1 MKFVLFVEGHTEAL
15 TVPRFLKLWLDPRL
29 SEPVGIQAVRFA
41 GWSELVKKLP
51 KKARMHLEGPDKERI
66 IAAAGLL
73 DLYGPSFYPAHMV
86 EAAERCAWGIQHF
99 TDQVG
104 HPKFRMF
111 FAVHELE
118 AWLLSQP
125 AILAPKVAAALPG
138 KTRNP
143 EEVNFHEPPS
153 ALLRRLYREQLGQ
166 AYKKTSYGSAL
177 FAKANPDI
185 AYERCP
191 NLRRMFDEMLSLARS
206 AGL

>member
-1 MKFVLFVEGHTEAL
+1 MA
-15 TVPRFLKLWLDPRL
+15 VPRFLKLWLDPRL

-41 GWSELVKKLP
+41 GWSELVRKLP

-66 IAAAGLL
+66 IAAVGLL
-73 DLYGPSFYPAHMV
+73 DLYGPNFYPTGV
-86 EAAERCAWGIQHF
+86 VSAAERRAWGIRNF
-99 TDQVG
+99 TDQVA

-125 AILAPKVAAALPG
+125 GILAPKVAAALPG

-143 EEVNFHEPPS
+143 ETVNFREPPS
-153 ALLRRLYREQLGQ
+153 SLLARLYRQQLDQ
-166 AYKKTSYGSAL
+166 AYKKTSYGGAL

-185 AYERCP
+185 AYEKCP
-191 NLRRMFDEMLSLARS
+191 NLKGMLDEMLSLAKS